1 MSKNIYIFIVV
12 SKQQKNKLMNRME
25 NTKTKFDDLKSVDLK
40 EKII

>member
-1 MSKNIYIFIVV
+1 MFIVV

-25 NTKTKFDDLKSVDLK
+25 NTKKKFDDLKSVDLK

>member
-1 MSKNIYIFIVV
+1 MFIVV

-25 NTKTKFDDLKSVDLK
+25 NTQKKKFDDLKSVDLK